1 MAEDKNSE
9 DEENKNIPDSEND
22 DNKDQ
27 ENQDNQEVSNDPEED
42 GSDVNG
48 IKKVDENIISLDGL
62 YENWFLDYAS
72 YVILERAVPG
82 LNDGLKPVQRR
93 ILHSM
98 KELED
103 GRYNKVANL
112 IGNTMKYHPHGDA
125 SIGDAMV
132 QMGQKELLIDMQGN
146 WGNTLTGDGAAAPR
160 YIEARLSKF
169 ALHVAFNAKTTEWLT
184 SYDGRNKEPED
195 LPMKFP
201 LLLAQ
206 GAEGIAVGLACKI
219 LPHNFIELIDNS
231 INHLRGKKVEIFPD
245 FLTGGMADFTNY
257 NDGLRGGKVRVRAK
271 INKIDNKTLS
281 ITEIPFGTNTS
292 SLIDSILRANDKG
305 KIKIKKIDDN
315 TAAEAEILIHLAS
328 NVSPDKLIDALYAF
342 TDCEVSISP
351 NSTVID
357 KETPR
362 FLGMSEILKHNTD
375 NTVRLLKRELE
386 IRKEELEEQWHFS
399 SLEKIFIENKV
410 YSLIEEE
417 ETWEGVISAIDTG
430 LKPFTKHLKREVT
443 RDDII
448 RLTEIKIK
456 RISKFDKFK
465 ADEII
470 QKIEDELAQVI
481 SNIENIIEFSID
493 YFKDLKKRF
502 GEGKERKTEIRVF
515 DNINA
520 SKVIIANEKLYVDFK
535 EGFIGYKLRKAD
547 YIQDC
552 SEIDDII
559 VFFDTGKMMITK
571 VADKK
576 FVGKG
581 ILHAAVWK
589 RGDKRTVYHVIYKDG
604 KSGNSYMKRFLVNSI
619 TRDKEYDLT
628 TGKKGSKLHYFSAH
642 PNGERE
648 VVTIHLKAR
657 THLKKLKLDVDLG
670 EQLIKS
676 RSAKGNIIS
685 KEPISKV
692 TQKEV
697 GGSTLAARKIW
708 YDDIVGRLND
718 DQRGKFL
725 GQFRGDDKI
734 LTLYKNGEYRLSSF
748 DLTIHF
754 GDDMIHIEKWKPE
767 HAISAVYYDPEKE
780 IHYAKRFVCEVTTDR
795 RVPFIPET
803 EGTELNAVST
813 AYEPEVR
820 IVYNKLLK
828 ATKHLPD
835 RLVRIDEFIDVK
847 GMKSIGNQLEK
858 LKVKEIELT
867 HPIEGKT
874 PWPDEEEEAT
884 EVAEEENEEETDD
897 ENQDNSKAA
906 HDKEGSDDDSNDD
919 SDKDDD
925 DSSDDGDDG
934 DDDGDD
940 DQPKG
945 GSPKPEAIKEK
956 PTVEKK
962 KPVKKVKSKSV
973 QEVQPEKTDK
983 QEDSSNKKAATN
995 SESLKKETQ
1004 AVVSIEDIL
1013 PPIEEKPKPAPR
1025 RRSLSRRPIKDKP
1038 AQQVTW
1044 DLFSSTDEKDK
1055 DDKDKN

>member
-1 MAEDKNSE
+1 MAEDNNHDE
-9 DEENKNIPDSEND
+9 EENKDVPGSDNDETNDEN
-22 DNKDQ
+22 K
-27 ENQDNQEVSNDPEED
+27 
-42 GSDVNG
+42 DVNG
-48 IKKVDENIISLDGL
+48 VKKVDENIISLDGL

-103 GRYNKVANL
+103 GRYNKVANI
-112 IGNTMKYHPHGDA
+112 IGNTMKFHPHGDA
-125 SIGDAMV
+125 SIGDALV

-169 ALHVAFNAKTTEWLT
+169 ALHVAFNAKTTKWLT

-231 INHLRGKKVEIFPD
+231 INHLRGKKVEILPD

-271 INKIDNKTLS
+271 INKIDNKTLT

-292 SLIDSILRANDKG
+292 SLIDSVLRANDKG
-305 KIKIKKIDDN
+305 KIKIRRIDDN
-315 TAAEAEILIHLAS
+315 TAAEAEIMIHLTS

-362 FLGMSEILKHNTD
+362 FLGMSEILKNNTD

-386 IRKEELEEQWHFS
+386 IRKDELEEQWHFS
-399 SLEKIFIENKV
+399 SLERIFIENRV
-410 YSLIEEE
+410 YSLIEDE
-417 ETWEGVISAIDTG
+417 ETWEGVLSAIENG
-430 LKPFTKHLKREVT
+430 LKPYTKHLKREVT

-470 QKIEDELAQVI
+470 QKIENELAVVI
-481 SNIENIIEFSID
+481 RNIDNIIDFSVD
-493 YFKDLKKRF
+493 YFKDLKKRY
-502 GEGKERKTEIRVF
+502 GEGKERKTEIRIF

-520 SKVIIANEKLYVDFK
+520 SKVIIANEKLYVDYK
-535 EGFIGYKLRKAD
+535 EGFIGYKLKKAE
-547 YIQDC
+547 YVQDC
-552 SEIDDII
+552 SEIDDVIL
-559 VFFDTGKMMITK
+559 FFDTGKMLITK

-581 ILHAAVWK
+581 IVHVAVWK
-589 RGDKRTVYHVIYKDG
+589 RGDKRTIYHVIYKDG
-604 KSGNSYMKRFLVNSI
+604 KTGHSFMKRFFVNSI

-628 TGKKGSKLHYFSAH
+628 TGKKGSTLLYFACH

-648 VVTIHLKAR
+648 VVTVNLRAR
-657 THLKKLKLDVDLG
+657 THLKKLRFDLDLG
-670 EQLIKS
+670 ENIIKS
-676 RSAKGNIIS
+676 RSAKGNIVSKETIS
-685 KEPISKV
+685 KI

-725 GQFRGDDKI
+725 GHFRGDDKI
-734 LTLYKNGEYRLSSF
+734 LTLYKNGEYRLSTF
-748 DLTIHF
+748 DLTTHF
-754 GDDMIHIEKWKPE
+754 DDDMIHIEKWNPE
-767 HAISAVYYDPEKE
+767 HAISAVYYDAEKDM
-780 IHYAKRFVCEVTTDR
+780 HYAKRFVCEVTTDR
-795 RVPFIPET
+795 RVPFISEA
-803 EGTELNAVST
+803 EGSHLDAVST
-813 AYEPEVR
+813 AYEPEVK
-820 IVYNKLLK
+820 IIYNKLLK

-835 RLVRIDEFIDVK
+835 RIVRLNEFIDVK

-858 LKVKEIELT
+858 MKTKEIELT
-867 HPIEGKT
+867 HEIQGKT
-874 PWPDEEEEAT
+874 PWPD
-884 EVAEEENEEETDD
+884 
-897 ENQDNSKAA
+897 
-906 HDKEGSDDDSNDD
+906 DKEESTEKADEDDSDDDADLDD
-919 SDKDDD
+919 SAENDN
-925 DSSDDGDDG
+925 SG
-934 DDDGDD
+934 DDDGNDD
-940 DQPKG
+940 SPKG
-945 GSPKPEAIKEK
+945 KAPKSDAGKEK
-956 PTVEKK
+956 DEPRAEETMKVEEDS
-962 KPVKKVKSKSV
+962 KPLKKVKKTVKVKKKAKEKETDNSIPALKAETKVEEKSK
-973 QEVQPEKTDK
+973 E
-983 QEDSSNKKAATN
+983 EDSSVDPEPNEESKTATR
-995 SESLKKETQ
+995 K
-1004 AVVSIEDIL
+1004 
-1013 PPIEEKPKPAPR
+1013 
-1025 RRSLSRRPIKDKP
+1025 RSLSRRPIKDKP
-1038 AQQVTW
+1038 SEQVEW
-1044 DLFSSTDEKDK
+1044 DLFSSS
-1055 DDKDKN
+1055 DDNEDKNKE